1 MPLTP
6 LLCKSSVGVRSLRRF
21 AALSRRRPLVA
32 RRRRLWPQVVR
43 TFPRQRRHEPGR
55 RLRRLLLRLL
65 SGGGRRSVRMRRRL
79 DDEAGGL
86 LAAQR
91 VAKAVDLVLEGHEDG
106 DDVGQRLVV
115 LADHQQDVS
124 DVLP

>member
-1 MPLTP
+1 
-6 LLCKSSVGVRSLRRF
+6 
-21 AALSRRRPLVA
+21 
-32 RRRRLWPQVVR
+32 
-43 TFPRQRRHEPGR
+43 
-55 RLRRLLLRLL
+55 
-65 SGGGRRSVRMRRRL
+65 MRRRL